1 MKSSIFFS
9 AAAALIGAVSAKKGR
24 TFCVLRFN
32 GAGPLVEGRM
42 DPIVEPGRTSA
53 HVHTVQGASNF
64 GINSTADDLAK
75 SSCTTAMIKGD
86 MSAYWTPKLYFHDKA
101 ANTFEPVEM
110 FYMNVYYFF
119 EGTNDQ
125 IKAFPH
131 GLQMVAGNSNLRTAP
146 ASGGD
151 TNLTPENPQP
161 ASWTC
166 PRSSFDPP
174 SWPANS
180 DGSVAGMGSK
190 NNKGEG
196 VGFPFAECDGY
207 ASPLRADLHFPSCYN
222 PAAGLSNWKTN
233 MAFPTN
239 TGNGMQDCPQGW
251 IHVPHL
257 FFEVYWNT
265 PMFKDRWTPGG
276 NSQPFVLSNGDRTGF
291 SMHGDF
297 LSAWDE
303 KVLQN
308 IIDTCD
314 AGSAGMDKCPGV
326 QLNDKGKQCTIAD
339 STGVQAKGVL
349 SSLPGNNPLAGWGV
363 GDVNV
368 APMPNPAPAAPAA
381 PANGAGSAPSK
392 PADDKAA
399 SAPSSPAKNANANQ
413 DPSPKPS
420 PSPSP
425 SSKEQQQQAA
435 SPPALT
441 QPVQQH
447 QEPAA
452 VATKVIKTTDAAGH
466 PTMVTV
472 YETVTAWETVYV
484 YGRDAPTPTPDVHA
498 KRHMH
503 NHMLH
508 HRNKYPRRR

>member
-151 TNLTPENPQP
+151 TKLTPENPQP

-339 STGVQAKGVL
+339 STGVQAKGAL
-349 SSLPGNNPLAGWGV
+349 SSLPGNNPLAGWGI

-392 PADDKAA
+392 PADNKAA
-399 SAPSSPAKNANANQ
+399 SAPSSPAKNANQ

-508 HRNKYPRRR
+508 HRNKHPRRR